1 MANIFDTP
9 TQQNYVETHIPLP
22 LEEMGKLASK
32 WTDNYNAGKSL
43 LGGLDKIAQKIE
55 VAPKD
60 QYRKQLWLNKY
71 SKQLNDVAEKGVQ
84 NPGLFADAS
93 FQNEIQQTI
102 NQAANDPE
110 LNLLNLNK
118 KSWDIYSND
127 RAKGIGQD
135 LHYIGEDQ
143 NSLNGLEQNR
153 PGTLYNATITKYA
166 DPLEAMGKIVN
177 GIQESGSLSE
187 SGIDLSRGIEVQ
199 NGQYTAYNSHTGGRK
214 GISPKDVKTIAT
226 LGAENYGKTDAGKW
240 VLQKYLKDN
249 YGDQLGESI
258 KDLDYDVLKRNS
270 FSGNKADKDLF
281 DEVNNLYVSSIFNY
295 GAKQIHQFTTS
306 KNKTTLTSNKPQE
319 NPGGAG
325 GSVPGDNE
333 GLASLPDYIQKVVIK
348 NANNELEMDWSA
360 TQRKKASNLVIRGMA
375 NSLSNK
381 GQTQEEYLKDVQKRS
396 DWFDYAAKSIGY
408 KKEVKTDNYNEI
420 LNEFNR
426 VNSVLNSD
434 YKLTVPEAKIIK
446 LDIINNP
453 NQYEVFDENHVKVL
467 NENNPILTSNAKT
480 LQESVAERIK
490 RKDNYSEVQLV
501 VGGKKYT
508 VRNTNKEQNEYYD
521 VATQQQKNSMLYI
534 KDQKIENNKIGKIS
548 EIENSLGLNDKSV
561 NWSTSNFKGFEGKP
575 KVIDFIYNQKGETIV
590 TLADEK
596 NPRNQYIVKYNEN
609 KIPDN
614 QVNELFNMKDSEINK
629 LNQNIAQKLLNIKDD
644 LKNKTITK
652 NQALEKI
659 KNIASTVD
667 NIGSNNNL
675 MQYQTKSFFDESNV
689 GKNQLKYLQT
699 DAGMYKDESQVIEQN
714 SDQNEN

>member
-43 LGGLDKIAQKIE
+43 LGGLDKVAQKIE
-55 VAPKD
+55 VSPKD
-60 QYRKQLWLNKY
+60 QYRKQLWLDKY

-127 RAKGIGQD
+127 KAKGIGQD

-153 PGTLYNATITKYA
+153 PGTLYNATVTKYA

-177 GIQESGSLSE
+177 GIQESGYLSDP
-187 SGIDLSRGIEVQ
+187 GIDLSRGIEVQ
-199 NGQYTAYNSHTGGRK
+199 NGKYTAYNSSTSGRK
-214 GISPKDVKTIAT
+214 EIKKEDVETIAT

-240 VLQKYLKDN
+240 MLQKYLKDN
-249 YGDQLGESI
+249 YSDQLGESI
-258 KDLDYDVLKRNS
+258 KDLDYDVLKLNS

-281 DEVNNLYVSSIFNY
+281 DEVNDLYVSSIFNY
-295 GAKQIHQFTTS
+295 GAKQIHKFKTD
-306 KNKTTLTSNKPQE
+306 KNKTTFTSNNKPQE

-325 GSVPGDNE
+325 GQLPGDVE
-333 GLASLPDYIQKVVIK
+333 GLGNLPDFIQKAVTQDANGDIK
-348 NANNELEMDWSA
+348 MNWNAIQKRPGSA
-360 TQRKKASNLVIRGMA
+360 LIGSGSPQ
-375 NSLSNK
+375 
-381 GQTQEEYLKDVQKRS
+381 GQTQQEYVDEVEKRANWFKNTAKAIGWTGKVSVDTYDDILKENKRV
-396 DWFDYAAKSIGY
+396 
-408 KKEVKTDNYNEI
+408 ET
-420 LNEFNR
+420 
-426 VNSVLNSD
+426 VLNSD
-434 YKLTVPEAKIIK
+434 YKLTVPEIQIYKD
-446 LDIINNP
+446 DILKNP
-453 NQYEVFDENHVKVL
+453 NQYEFFNEKNEKVA
-467 NENNPILTSNAKT
+467 NPISTSTEEKNI
-480 LQESVAERIK
+480 VNPERIK
-490 RKDNYSEVQLV
+490 RKDYYSVVQV
-501 VGGKKYT
+501 DVNGVKYT
-508 VRNTNKEQNEYYD
+508 ARNTNKEQNEYYD
-521 VATQQQKNSMLYI
+521 VATQQQKNSMSYI
-534 KDQKIENNKIGKIS
+534 KDQKIENNKIEKIS

-561 NWSTSNFKGFEGKP
+561 NWSTSNFKGIEGKP

-614 QVNELFNMKDSEINK
+614 QVNELFNMKNSEINK

-644 LKNKTITK
+644 FKNKSITK
-652 NQALEKI
+652 DQALEKI

-667 NIGSNNNL
+667 NIGSNNGL
-675 MQYQTKSFFDESNV
+675 MQYQTKSFFGESNV
-689 GKNQLKYLQT
+689 GKNQLKYLEP
-699 DAGMYKDESQVIEQN
+699 AAAMYKDESQVIEQN
-714 SDQNEN
+714 SDQNENQD

>member
-43 LGGLDKIAQKIE
+43 LGGLDKVAQKIE

-153 PGTLYNATITKYA
+153 PGTLYNATVTKYA

-177 GIQESGSLSE
+177 GIQESGYLSD

-199 NGQYTAYNSHTGGRK
+199 NGQYTAYNSLTGGRK

-240 VLQKYLKDN
+240 MLQKYLKDN
-249 YGDQLGESI
+249 YSDQLGESI

-281 DEVNNLYVSSIFNY
+281 DEVNDLYVSSIFNY
-295 GAKQIHQFTTS
+295 GAKQIHQFKTD
-306 KNKTTLTSNKPQE
+306 KNKTTIVSRKDYNKPQE

-325 GSVPGDNE
+325 GSVPGDVE
-333 GLASLPDYIQKVVIK
+333 GLGNLPDFIQKVVEK
-348 NANNELEMDWSA
+348 DADGNPKMDWNAAQKRPSSA
-360 TQRKKASNLVIRGMA
+360 LIGSGSPQ
-375 NSLSNK
+375 
-381 GQTQEEYLKDVQKRS
+381 GQTQQEYVDEVAKRANWFKNTAKAIGWTGKVSVDTYDDILKENKRV
-396 DWFDYAAKSIGY
+396 
-408 KKEVKTDNYNEI
+408 ET
-420 LNEFNR
+420 
-426 VNSVLNSD
+426 VLNSD
-434 YKLTVPEAKIIK
+434 YKLEVPEAKIYK
-446 LDIINNP
+446 DDIMKNP
-453 NQYEVFDENHVKVL
+453 NQYEFFDANGKGVA
-467 NENNPILTSNAKT
+467 NPILTSTNLKI
-480 LQESVAERIK
+480 SVNPERIK
-490 RKDNYSEVQLV
+490 RKDYYSVVQV
-501 VGGKKYT
+501 DVDGVKYIA
-508 VRNTNKEQNEYYD
+508 RNTNKEQNEYYD
-521 VATQQQKNSMLYI
+521 VATQQQKNSMSYI
-534 KDQKIENNKIGKIS
+534 KDQKIENNKIEKIS

-561 NWSTSNFKGFEGKP
+561 NWSTSDFKGIKGKP

-609 KIPDN
+609 KISDN

-629 LNQNIAQKLLNIKDD
+629 LNQNIAQKLVNIKSDF
-644 LKNKTITK
+644 KNKTITK
-652 NQALEKI
+652 DQALEKI

-667 NIGSNNNL
+667 NIGSNNDL
-675 MQYQTKSFFDESNV
+675 MQYQTKSFFSESNV
-689 GKNQLKYLQT
+689 GKNQLKYLQP
-699 DAGMYKDESQVIEQN
+699 DASMYKDESQVIEQN
-714 SDQNEN
+714 SDQNENQD

>member
-43 LGGLDKIAQKIE
+43 LGGLDKVAQKIE

-153 PGTLYNATITKYA
+153 PGTLYNATVTKYA

-177 GIQESGSLSE
+177 GIQESGYLSD

-199 NGQYTAYNSHTGGRK
+199 NGQYTAYNSLTGGRK

-240 VLQKYLKDN
+240 MLQKYLKDN
-249 YGDQLGESI
+249 YSDQLGESI

-281 DEVNNLYVSSIFNY
+281 DEVNDLYVSSIFNY
-295 GAKQIHQFTTS
+295 GAKQIHQFKTD
-306 KNKTTLTSNKPQE
+306 KNKTTIVSRKDYNKPQE

-325 GSVPGDNE
+325 GSVPGDVE
-333 GLASLPDYIQKVVIK
+333 GLGNLPDFIQKVVEK
-348 NANNELEMDWSA
+348 DADGNPKMDWNAAQKRPSSA
-360 TQRKKASNLVIRGMA
+360 LIGSGSPQ
-375 NSLSNK
+375 
-381 GQTQEEYLKDVQKRS
+381 GQTQQEYVDEVAKRANWFKNTAKAIGWTGKVSVDTYDDILKENKRV
-396 DWFDYAAKSIGY
+396 
-408 KKEVKTDNYNEI
+408 ET
-420 LNEFNR
+420 
-426 VNSVLNSD
+426 VLNSD
-434 YKLTVPEAKIIK
+434 YKLEVPEAKIYK
-446 LDIINNP
+446 DDIMKNP
-453 NQYEVFDENHVKVL
+453 NQYEFFDANGKGVA
-467 NENNPILTSNAKT
+467 NPISTSTNLKI
-480 LQESVAERIK
+480 SVNPERIK
-490 RKDNYSEVQLV
+490 RKDYYSVVQV
-501 VGGKKYT
+501 DVDGVKYIA
-508 VRNTNKEQNEYYD
+508 RNTNKEQNKYYD
-521 VATQQQKNSMLYI
+521 VATQQQKNSMSYI
-534 KDQKIENNKIGKIS
+534 KDQKIENNKIEKIS

-561 NWSTSNFKGFEGKP
+561 NWSTSDFKGIKGKP

-629 LNQNIAQKLLNIKDD
+629 LNQNIAQKLVNIKSDF
-644 LKNKTITK
+644 KNKTITK
-652 NQALEKI
+652 DQALEKI

-667 NIGSNNNL
+667 NIGSNNGL
-675 MQYQTKSFFDESNV
+675 MQYQTKSFFGESNV

-699 DAGMYKDESQVIEQN
+699 DAGMYKEESQVIEQN

>member
-43 LGGLDKIAQKIE
+43 LGGLDKVAQKIE

-71 SKQLNDVAEKGVQ
+71 SKQLNDVAEKGIQ

-153 PGTLYNATITKYA
+153 PGTLYNATVTKYA

-199 NGQYTAYNSHTGGRK
+199 NGQYTAYNSRTGGRK
-214 GISPKDVKTIAT
+214 AISPKDVKTIAT

-281 DEVNNLYVSSIFNY
+281 DEVNDLYVSSIFNY
-295 GAKQIHQFTTS
+295 GAKQIHQFTTD
-306 KNKTTLTSNKPQE
+306 KNKTTIVSRKDYNKPQE

-325 GSVPGDNE
+325 GSVPGDVE
-333 GLASLPDYIQKVVIK
+333 GLGNLPDYMQKVVELD
-348 NANNELEMDWSA
+348 ANGNPKMNWSA
-360 TQRKKASNLVIRGMA
+360 AEKRPGSALIGSGSPQ
-375 NSLSNK
+375 
-381 GQTQEEYLKDVQKRS
+381 GQTQQEFVDEVTKRTNWFKNTAKAIGWTGKVSVDTYDDILKENKRV
-396 DWFDYAAKSIGY
+396 
-408 KKEVKTDNYNEI
+408 ET
-420 LNEFNR
+420 
-426 VNSVLNSD
+426 VLNSD
-434 YKLTVPEAKIIK
+434 YKLEVPEAKIYK
-446 LDIINNP
+446 DDIMKNP
-453 NQYEVFDENHVKVL
+453 NQYEFFDANGKGVA
-467 NENNPILTSNAKT
+467 NPISTSTNLKI
-480 LQESVAERIK
+480 SVNPERIK
-490 RKDNYSEVQLV
+490 RKDYYSVVQV
-501 VGGKKYT
+501 DVDGVKYT
-508 VRNTNKEQNEYYD
+508 ARNTNKEQNEYYD
-521 VATQQQKNSMLYI
+521 VATQQQKNSMSYI

-561 NWSTSNFKGFEGKP
+561 NWNTSDFKGIKGKP

-629 LNQNIAQKLLNIKDD
+629 LNQNIAQKLVNIKSDF
-644 LKNKTITK
+644 KNKTITK
-652 NQALEKI
+652 DQALEKI

-667 NIGSNNNL
+667 NIGSNNDL
-675 MQYQTKSFFDESNV
+675 MQYQTKSFFSESNV
-689 GKNQLKYLQT
+689 GKNQLKYLQP
-699 DAGMYKDESQVIEQN
+699 DASMYKDESQVIEQN
-714 SDQNEN
+714 SDQNENQD

>member
-43 LGGLDKIAQKIE
+43 LGGLDKVAQKIE

-153 PGTLYNATITKYA
+153 PGTLYNATVTKYA

-177 GIQESGSLSE
+177 GIQESGYLSD

-199 NGQYTAYNSHTGGRK
+199 NGQYTAYNSLTGGRK

-240 VLQKYLKDN
+240 MLQKYLKDN
-249 YGDQLGESI
+249 YSDQLGESI

-281 DEVNNLYVSSIFNY
+281 DEVNDLYVSSIFNY
-295 GAKQIHQFTTS
+295 GAKQIHQFKTD
-306 KNKTTLTSNKPQE
+306 KNKTTIVSRKDYNKPQE

-325 GSVPGDNE
+325 GSVPGDVE
-333 GLASLPDYIQKVVIK
+333 GLGNLPDFIQKVVEK
-348 NANNELEMDWSA
+348 DADGNPKMDWNAAQKRPSSA
-360 TQRKKASNLVIRGMA
+360 LIGSGSPQ
-375 NSLSNK
+375 
-381 GQTQEEYLKDVQKRS
+381 GQTQQEYVDEVAKRANWFKNTAKAIGWTGKVSVDTYDDILKENKRV
-396 DWFDYAAKSIGY
+396 
-408 KKEVKTDNYNEI
+408 ET
-420 LNEFNR
+420 
-426 VNSVLNSD
+426 VLNSD
-434 YKLTVPEAKIIK
+434 YKLEVPEAKIYK
-446 LDIINNP
+446 DDIMKNP
-453 NQYEVFDENHVKVL
+453 NQYEFFDANGKGVA
-467 NENNPILTSNAKT
+467 NPISTSTNLKI
-480 LQESVAERIK
+480 SVNPERIK
-490 RKDNYSEVQLV
+490 RKDYYSVVQV
-501 VGGKKYT
+501 DVDGVKYIA
-508 VRNTNKEQNEYYD
+508 RNTNKEQNEYYD
-521 VATQQQKNSMLYI
+521 VATQQQKNSMSYI
-534 KDQKIENNKIGKIS
+534 KDQKIENNKIEKIS

-561 NWSTSNFKGFEGKP
+561 NWSTSDFKGIKGKP

-629 LNQNIAQKLLNIKDD
+629 LNQNIAQKLVNIKSDF
-644 LKNKTITK
+644 KNKTITK
-652 NQALEKI
+652 DQALEKI

-667 NIGSNNNL
+667 NIGSNNGL
-675 MQYQTKSFFDESNV
+675 MQYQTKSFFGESNV

-699 DAGMYKDESQVIEQN
+699 DAGMYKEESQVIEQN